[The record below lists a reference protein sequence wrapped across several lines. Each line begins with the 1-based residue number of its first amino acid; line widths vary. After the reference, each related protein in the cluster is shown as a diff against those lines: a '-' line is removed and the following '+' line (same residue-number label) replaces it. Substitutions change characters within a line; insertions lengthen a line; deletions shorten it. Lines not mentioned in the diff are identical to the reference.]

1 MAGQGAELV
10 KESAQFKELRTEKF
24 GAGTTPISMPVNTF
38 TQTYSTASRT
48 HPAPTAT
55 LVGVDTGTDM
65 TAAQAATIV
74 ADILALNKL
83 VVALIDDLQSAG
95 VLG

>member
-1 MAGQGAELV
+1 MGGNSEAFDAIAV
-10 KESAQFKELRTEKF
+10 KEISIGKL
-24 GAGTTPISMPVNTF
+24 GIGVIPDGTQNLY

-48 HPAPTAT
+48 PSAPTAT
-55 LVGVDTGTDM
+55 LSGVDTGTDM

-83 VVALIDDLQSAG
+83 VVALIDDLQLKG
-95 VLG
+95 IVG

>member
-1 MAGQGAELV
+1 V
-10 KESAQFKELRTEKF
+10 TKF
-24 GAGTTPISMPVNTF
+24 ERDEPIATY
-38 TQTYSTASRT
+38 TQTYSTAART

-65 TAAQAATIV
+65 TSAQAATLV

-83 VVALIDDLQSAG
+83 VVALIDDLQTAG
-95 VLG
+95 VLK